1 MSFESAPTPSASAPM
16 VPSSTGLSPKK
27 PSKLETV
34 GILMLINGI
43 LNVIANVSAT
53 LILFISLLGGAIS
66 TFGLGCLCFPLLIFP
81 VLPMIFGIFEIM
93 YGARLMSSDGQPVRY
108 ATVQTVAVIEIV
120 CILFGNIVS
129 LAIGIVNLVFLGD
142 TEVKNYYGV

>member
-1 MSFESAPTPSASAPM
+1 MSFESAPAPLESASLVPQPANAPQ
-16 VPSSTGLSPKK
+16 GK

-43 LNVIANVSAT
+43 LNVVGNVTAT
-53 LILFISLLGGAIS
+53 LFLFISLVGGAIS

-81 VLPMIFGIFEIM
+81 VLPLVFGIFEIM
-93 YGARLMSSDGQPVRY
+93 YGARLMSSNGQTVRFG
-108 ATVQTVAVIEIV
+108 TVQTVAVIEIV

-129 LAIGIVNLVFLGD
+129 LAIGIINLVFLGD
-142 TEVKNYYGV
+142 TEVKKYYGI